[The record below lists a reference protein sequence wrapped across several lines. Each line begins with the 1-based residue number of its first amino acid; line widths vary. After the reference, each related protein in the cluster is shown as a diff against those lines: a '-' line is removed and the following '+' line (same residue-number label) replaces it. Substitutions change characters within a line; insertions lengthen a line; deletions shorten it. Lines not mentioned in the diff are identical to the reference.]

1 MAEKYLDSRRV
12 LSIDVLRG
20 FVMFMIIGG
29 ADVFRVVFNSLG
41 MSFLASQLEHASWNG
56 VTFWDTIFPMFIF
69 IMGVVI
75 PFSRALEGERKS
87 VYFHILERTLVLIF
101 LGLVV
106 NGVLNRNFS
115 ELRYMSVLGRI
126 GFCYFFSSI
135 IFLHTKMKGQIFVL
149 VSILIGYWVM
159 MTQIPGFDL
168 TPSGNLAGYVDK
180 MFLPGVL
187 LREYGDAEGLL
198 STLPAIAT
206 SLFGLLSGEILK
218 TNHLSK
224 NRRLIVILSIG
235 VFSILFGLLWSV
247 VFPLNKFLWTSS
259 YVLFTGGLN
268 LVLLSILYGLIDIVR
283 FNKWA
288 FPFIIV
294 GMNSILIYMLTGLNV
309 FNFVKNTYLQL
320 IIKLLFMYY
329 LYRKKIIFTI

>member
-1 MAEKYLDSRRV
+1 
-12 LSIDVLRG
+12 
-20 FVMFMIIGG
+20 
-29 ADVFRVVFNSLG
+29 
-41 MSFLASQLEHASWNG
+41 
-56 VTFWDTIFPMFIF
+56 
-69 IMGVVI
+69 
-75 PFSRALEGERKS
+75 
-87 VYFHILERTLVLIF
+87 
-101 LGLVV
+101 
-106 NGVLNRNFS
+106 
-115 ELRYMSVLGRI
+115 
-126 GFCYFFSSI
+126 
-135 IFLHTKMKGQIFVL
+135 MKGQIIVL